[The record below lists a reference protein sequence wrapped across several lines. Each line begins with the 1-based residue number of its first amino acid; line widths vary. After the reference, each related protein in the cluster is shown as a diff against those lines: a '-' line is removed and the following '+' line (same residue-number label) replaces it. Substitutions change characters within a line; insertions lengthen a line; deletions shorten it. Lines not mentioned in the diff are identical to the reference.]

1 MLSYSKVFIFG
12 LLLPMVL
19 IACSENENK
28 TENTNKFEILD
39 AKAFNKML
47 EDNDEIQLIDVRTPE
62 EFQSGHIVNANN
74 INIYDSNFE
83 NEISKLDKEKPVLV
97 YCRSGGRSSTAS
109 NRLKDLGYKFVY
121 DLEGGITSWNDNNY
135 EVTTAYS
142 GGNST
147 NSLSDK
153 KYNNSISNPN
163 ENSSKGLSLQKYNDI
178 ISNSNKL
185 VLVDFNAE
193 WCAPCKKLSPILEKL
208 AKEYDTK
215 LELVKIDVDNNPL
228 IAKELKV
235 QGLPTLKLY
244 KNGVEV
250 WENLGL
256 TDEITIV
263 SVLNKHN

>member
-1 MLSYSKVFIFG
+1 MLSYSKVFILG
-12 LLLPMVL
+12 LLLPIVL

-39 AKAFNKML
+39 AKTFNKMIEE
-47 EDNDEIQLIDVRTPE
+47 EDEVQLIDVRTPE
-62 EFQSGHIVNANN
+62 EYQSGYIVNSKN

-109 NRLKDLGYKFVY
+109 DKLKDLGYKFVY
-121 DLEGGITSWNDNNY
+121 DLEGGITSWNDNNF
-135 EVTTAYS
+135 EVTT
-142 GGNST
+142 T
-147 NSLSDK
+147 NSD
-153 KYNNSISNPN
+153 
-163 ENSSKGLSLQKYNDI
+163 ENTSKGLSLKNYNDI
-178 ISNSNKL
+178 ISNPNKL

-193 WCAPCKKLSPILEKL
+193 WCGPCKKLSPILEKL
-208 AKEYDTK
+208 AKKYDSK
-215 LELVKIDVDNNPL
+215 IELVKIDVDNNPL

-256 TDEITIV
+256 TDEITIM
-263 SVLNKHN
+263 SVLNKHS